1 MATAKCVVAGSFSPL
16 GVGASGTHQWE
27 VVVDRSLDSLDKALQ
42 AVPVCQTRWHTLPL
56 LQ

>member
-27 VVVDRSLDSLDKALQ
+27 VVDRSLDSLDKALQ